1 VSGVPAAAASPSP
14 SSLPASLVATLRAGR
29 ISPSYLFE
37 GSDAE
42 ALRASALAFA
52 AAILCRRG
60 GCGRCRACRLAR
72 AERHPDLRVLVRD
85 KPTVISVEA
94 LVPVLERAHQKPLE
108 GERQVF
114 VVDPADALE
123 PEGVARYLKTLE
135 EPPLGTVF
143 VLVTTRAERLPDTV
157 LSRCRRVRFP
167 PPRAEDVAAR
177 LVAEGVEPD
186 VARRAARWCAGSF
199 ARARRISTAG
209 IGGRVDDL
217 LDAARAEEPRVAAAA
232 TAIAK
237 ALEAAGK
244 SEEEDEGAR
253 GREGQRVLLQDLL
266 LALAVEAR
274 ELAAER
280 SSLLDGVAEASRATG
295 LIEAFG
301 SLSTAV
307 ASNVQPLVVLV
318 EAAATLRRAS
328 HRGS

>member
-1 VSGVPAAAASPSP
+1 
-14 SSLPASLVATLRAGR
+14 VATLRAGR

-42 ALRASALAFA
+42 ALRARALAFA
-52 AAILCRRG
+52 AGVLCRRG
-60 GCGRCRACRLAR
+60 GCGTCRACRLAR
-72 AERHPDLRVLVRD
+72 SERHPDLHVLVRD

-94 LVPVLERAHQKPLE
+94 LAPVLERAHQKPLE

-123 PEGVARYLKTLE
+123 PAGIARYLKTLE

-177 LVAEGVEPD
+177 LAEEGVDPD

-199 ARARRISTAG
+199 ARARRIATAG
-209 IGGRVDDL
+209 ICARVDEL
-217 LDAARAEEPRVAAAA
+217 LDAARAVEPRVASAA
-232 TAIAK
+232 TTAAK
-237 ALEAAGK
+237 ALEVAGK
-244 SEEEDEGAR
+244 GEEDDEGAR

-274 ELAAER
+274 ELAAGR
-280 SSLLDGVAEASRATG
+280 ASLLEGLVHAARATG

-301 SLSTAV
+301 SLSAAV

-318 EAAATLRRAS
+318 EVVATLRGSAHRAS
-328 HRGS
+328 